1 MPSPQAAEVTDELTS
16 GRVAVGRINGVWGLR
31 GHVKVTPLT
40 SNPERLVEGAVLYV
54 RGERRRILDVVTPQG
69 YPCIRFEGYPDR
81 TAAGALRGAL
91 IEIDEADIAPLPEGE
106 YYVHDLEG
114 LEVVTPEGEH
124 VGRLKEV
131 LTTGANDVYV
141 IVRDTKPDAL
151 IPAIGDVVLAVDLE
165 ARRMTIEPMPGLL
178 D

>member
-1 MPSPQAAEVTDELTS
+1 LANEPTPDRIT
-16 GRVAVGRINGVWGLR
+16 VGRINGVWGLR

-40 SNPERLVEGAVLYV
+40 SNPGRLVEGATLYV
-54 RGERRRILDVVTPQG
+54 RGEPRRILDVVTPQG
-69 YPCIRFEGYPDR
+69 YPCIRFEGYTDR
-81 TAAGALRGAL
+81 TAAEALRGAL
-91 IEIDEADIAPLPEGE
+91 IEIDEDDIAPLPEGE

-114 LEVVTPEGEH
+114 LEVVTAEGEH
-124 VGRLKEV
+124 IGRLKEV

-141 IVRDTKPDAL
+141 IARDTKPDAL
-151 IPAIGDVVLAVDLE
+151 IPAIADVVLAVDLE